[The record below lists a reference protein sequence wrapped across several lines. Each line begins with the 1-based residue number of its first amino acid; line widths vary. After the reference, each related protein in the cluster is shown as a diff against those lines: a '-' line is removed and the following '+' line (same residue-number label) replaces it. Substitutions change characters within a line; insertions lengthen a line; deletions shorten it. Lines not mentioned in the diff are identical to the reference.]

1 MILTS
6 LSVKYP
12 FLFHHDFVLAG
23 DWGMKRNDARPMT
36 TELSAVAA
44 GMEGVEDLQVIRP
57 SIRKSQ
63 AHPCRPRMPRML
75 RRPTA
80 RKPIMISTA
89 NQRTIQSKSHETH
102 RIPPTSSRRRV
113 V

>member
-1 MILTS
+1 
-6 LSVKYP
+6 
-12 FLFHHDFVLAG
+12 
-23 DWGMKRNDARPMT
+23 
-36 TELSAVAA
+36 
-44 GMEGVEDLQVIRP
+44 
-57 SIRKSQ
+57 
-63 AHPCRPRMPRML
+63 MPRML